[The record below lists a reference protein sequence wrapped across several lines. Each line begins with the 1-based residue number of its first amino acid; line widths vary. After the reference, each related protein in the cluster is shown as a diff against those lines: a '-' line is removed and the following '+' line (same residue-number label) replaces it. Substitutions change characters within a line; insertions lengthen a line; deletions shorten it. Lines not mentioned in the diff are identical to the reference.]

1 MNPLDLLIIVI
12 VKKIRKITKK
22 LENMKKIILL
32 LSFLIFS
39 MVTYSQDSIVK
50 AFCGKAVAVQ
60 YDEMKDNLVVTH
72 HDWES
77 VDNIYVYVDWGWGF
91 CGISNKLLNRFIFLV
106 QLSDEVVPEGRL
118 IKIKCSDNNYIICV
132 VDVLYRN
139 DKTFNLKIIYS
150 DLVFEYKV
158 GYVIKGY
165 PYYLFEK
172 IENSKQALPTS
183 LSLVP

>member
-22 LENMKKIILL
+22 LENMKKILLL
-32 LSFLIFS
+32 LSFVIITTAVF
-39 MVTYSQDSIVK
+39 SQDSIVK

-60 YDEMKDNLVVTH
+60 YDEMKDNVVVTH
-72 HDWES
+72 RDWQS
-77 VDNIYVYVDWGWGF
+77 VEDIYIYVEWGWGF
-91 CGISNKLLNRFIFLV
+91 CGISNKLFNRYIFLA

-132 VDVLYRN
+132 VDVLYMN
-139 DKTFNLKIIYS
+139 DKTFNIKITYS

-172 IENSKQALPTS
+172 IENSKQVIPTS
-183 LSLVP
+183 LTLVP